1 MQRDAGETII
11 EARFGAADAQRSEVP
26 SRVGR
31 FTVERTIGSGSFGDV
46 HLAVE
51 DGPLARRVALKVVR
65 PNARGAAL
73 DAALREARMLARLD
87 HPSIARVIDAG
98 ATGDGRAF
106 VALEYIEGRTFSA
119 WCSDSEPSAESR
131 LEVLEDV
138 AAAIAYAH
146 DRGTIHRDLKP
157 ANIMVREGSGPRAS
171 GVVLDFGV
179 AALVD
184 DSDDRDAA
192 STLEATISARRAGTL
207 ETMAPE
213 QFILGASPSVRADLY
228 SLGVL
233 LHWSVAGRPPFAR
246 TSPSD
251 ILGFAQRVQGE
262 ALTPIRSQDLA
273 AGVELSSAQLRD
285 LNAVLSRALA
295 KDPQQR
301 YASAT
306 EFAQELARLRR
317 QEPTDATAPR
327 LFARLRRFVAR
338 NKVPVMA
345 ASVVIGTLVTST
357 AVVGG
362 LAARER
368 EARISATTALERYTL
383 LAETMRGNLRALTGD
398 FAALGNM
405 PQLLGYWPQVLAAY
419 ETLEGRDSM
428 ALAKQRTIYAA
439 QLTKSERTTE
449 AIEQLQEAL
458 RVATLHDEAE
468 IASAIRLRLGFAL
481 EEAGMVEEALAVI
494 DGAIANDLPKLDP
507 ADVTNHPWFFH
518 GLRGRLLATLGRR
531 DEGIAAIREA
541 IILQDRAIGGK
552 GSLNDSQLRGVLVSE
567 LIKADRI
574 DEALIEGDALVA
586 DIERNKTAERSAG
599 VSAWRERTRSD
610 LLRLRLERASDAD
623 APELAAELRRVAIE
637 WRRLTGPS
645 ADKFTAINRTLG
657 KRGYPPITEEEVL
670 AFIENLKNEQGKA
683 TP

>member
-1 MQRDAGETII
+1 MQREDGATFIG
-11 EARFGAADAQRSEVP
+11 ARSGATDGRLSGIP
-26 SRVGR
+26 SRIAR
-31 FTVERTIGSGSFGDV
+31 FTVERAIGSGSFGDV

-106 VALEYIEGRTFSA
+106 IALEYIDGRTFSA
-119 WCSDSEPSAESR
+119 WCSDSEPSVASR

-157 ANIMVREGSGPRAS
+157 ANIMVREGGGARAS

-262 ALTPIRSQDLA
+262 ALRAIRSQDLA
-273 AGVELSSAQLRD
+273 AGVELPSAQLRD

-317 QEPTDATAPR
+317 REPTDATAPG
-327 LFARLRRFVAR
+327 LLARSRRFVAR
-338 NKVPVMA
+338 NKVPVMS
-345 ASVVIGTLVTST
+345 ASVVIGTLFAST
-357 AVVGG
+357 AVVSGF
-362 LAARER
+362 AASER
-368 EARISATTALERYTL
+368 EARISATTELERATL
-383 LAETMRGNLRALTGD
+383 LAEALRGNLRALTGD
-398 FAALGNM
+398 LVALGNM
-405 PQLLGYWPQVLAAY
+405 PQLVGYWPNILAAY
-419 ETLEGRDSM
+419 ETVEGRDSIV
-428 ALAKQRTIYAA
+428 LAQQRTFYAE
-439 QLTKSERTTE
+439 QLTRSGRAPE

-458 RVATLHDEAE
+458 RAANLHDHAE
-468 IASAIRLRLGFAL
+468 IAAAICLRLAFAL
-481 EEAGMVEEALAVI
+481 EETGRVDEALAVM

-507 ADVTNHPWFFH
+507 LVVTNHPWFFH

-567 LIKADRI
+567 LIRADRI
-574 DEALIEGDALVA
+574 DEALVEGDALVA

-599 VSAWRERTRSD
+599 IRAWRERTRSD

-623 APELAAELRRVAIE
+623 APELAAELRSVAIE

-645 ADKFTAINRTLG
+645 ADKFTAINHTLG

-670 AFIENLKNEQGKA
+670 AFIENLKTEQGMA
-683 TP
+683 AP